1 MKTTSKNLTAKQAI
15 KTKKMGRPPKK
26 DNEKRTYLYAVRL
39 TPVEKK
45 VLLRESKKHNTT
57 QTELFRTILNS
68 YLQARR

>member
-1 MKTTSKNLTAKQAI
+1 METLT
-15 KTKKMGRPPKK
+15 TKKMGRPPKK
-26 DNEKRTYLYAVRL
+26 DNDRRIYFYTVRL

-68 YLQARR
+68 YLQERR

>member
-1 MKTTSKNLTAKQAI
+1 METLT
-15 KTKKMGRPPKK
+15 TKKMGRPPKE
-26 DNEKRTYLYAVRL
+26 DNDRRTYFYTVRL

-68 YLQARR
+68 YLQERR